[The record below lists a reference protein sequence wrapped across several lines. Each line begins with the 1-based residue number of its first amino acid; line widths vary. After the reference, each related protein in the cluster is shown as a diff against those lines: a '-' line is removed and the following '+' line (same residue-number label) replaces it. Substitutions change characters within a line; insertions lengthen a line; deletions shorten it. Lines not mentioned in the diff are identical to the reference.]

1 MIIPNIFRDYTEY
14 FSGLYRIFFGIIPN
28 IFWDYTEYFLGFGLF
43 EVTTFIFECDHFV
56 NKK

>member
-1 MIIPNIFRDYTEY
+1 M
-14 FSGLYRIFFGIIPN
+14 IIPN